1 MPRRK
6 FSDAQVLV
14 TQPADVEQSNGH
26 TDTIN
31 LAEYEGGQALEPM
44 DRMPE
49 CGAMA
54 AWGVRCT
61 NDAFHPGSHSWGGE
75 QEQLKPDHTKS
86 CAFILSEGGDE
97 CDCGAADGRPSGS
110 IEHGTELLQ
119 ADVDARQAALPG
131 TSESEP
137 LAEPD
142 DYSVPLESQFNGR
155 DLMDAPGLRT
165 IGTRLIE
172 QEDAFEHLRGVEL
185 GWFWKR
191 RGGTQGGNP
200 RYGGIKRPDAFVKHY
215 SGSAPIYLI
224 FLSADH
230 VREAKFEPR
239 QIEAQ
244 IFSLLCR
251 TDVDPDDND
260 AYRLVGPDFVG
271 FVLEIERYGA
281 WSADLREAAA
291 RIQQLPLV
299 ELPAADPDA
308 ASDDVEDDGE

>member
-1 MPRRK
+1 MAGRR
-6 FSDAQVLV
+6 SRATTIEPQ
-14 TQPADVEQSNGH
+14 TESANGAAEH
-26 TDTIN
+26 SETDE
-31 LAEYEGGQALEPM
+31 LQGLDPM

-61 NDAFHPGSHSWGGE
+61 KDAFHDSSHSWGGE
-75 QEQLKPDHTKS
+75 QSEILKPDHTKS

-97 CDCGAADGRPSGS
+97 CDCGASEGRPSGS
-110 IEHGTELLQ
+110 IEHGTEVLR
-119 ADVDARQAALPG
+119 AEAGARQTTLPG

-215 SGSAPIYLI
+215 SGSAPIYLAW
-224 FLSADH
+224 LASDH
-230 VREAKFEPR
+230 VRDAKFEPR

-251 TDVDPDDND
+251 TDVDPDDHD

-271 FVLEIERYGA
+271 FVLEIERFGA

-299 ELPAADPDA
+299 EVAAADVDA
-308 ASDDVEDDGE
+308 ASADAEDDE